1 MSIKNNL
8 IGIRESLPAGVR
20 LVAVSKTRPVSDL
33 MEAYNLGQR
42 LFGENRVQELLAKKD
57 IMPTDVEWHIIGHLQ
72 SNKVKYVAPFI
83 GMVHSVDSLK
93 LLKVID
99 FEASRN
105 SRVINCLL
113 QFHIA
118 MEETKFGF
126 SYDEAVCMLESVEF
140 KELQN
145 IRLCGVMG
153 MATFSDDKELVRG
166 EFRTLKGYFD
176 SIKNSFFKGVGMF
189 NEISMGMSDDYKIAV
204 EEGSTL
210 VRVGSSIFG
219 KRN

>member
-8 IGIRESLPAGVR
+8 IGIREALPAGVR

-33 MEAYNLGQR
+33 MEAYNVGQR

-57 IMPTDVEWHIIGHLQ
+57 MMPTDVEWHLIGHLQ
-72 SNKVKYVAPFI
+72 SNKVKFIAPFI
-83 GMVHSVDSLK
+83 GMIHSVDSFK

-99 FEASRN
+99 YEASRN

-126 SYDEAVCMLESVEF
+126 SYDEAVDMLESVEF
-140 KELQN
+140 MELKN

-153 MATFSDDKELVRG
+153 MATFSDDEELVRR
-166 EFRTLKGYFD
+166 EFRTLKDYFD
-176 SIKNSFFKGVGMF
+176 SIKNSFFKEEGMF
-189 NEISMGMSDDYKIAV
+189 KEISMGMSDDYRVAL

-210 VRVGSSIFG
+210 IRVGSSIFG